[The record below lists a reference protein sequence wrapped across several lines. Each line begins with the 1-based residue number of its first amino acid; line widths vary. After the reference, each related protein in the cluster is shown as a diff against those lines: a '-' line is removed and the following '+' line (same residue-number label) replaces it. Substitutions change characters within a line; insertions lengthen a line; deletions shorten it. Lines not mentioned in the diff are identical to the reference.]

1 MVAIA
6 IVSADP
12 VVRRNLAEALHG
24 HPSITA
30 MSVIDDAAAVPPL
43 IEQEPPDV
51 ILADSPS
58 AGDLTVWRSKDG
70 ELTIIALVDDPS
82 EAQVC
87 RDALQA
93 GASAILP
100 RSVDTEEV
108 MAAVNAVMEGLAVLP
123 QELLPTLL
131 DGASLGED
139 SITRDEGHA
148 RLTPRE
154 LEVLTAMADG
164 ASNKTIARHLGISIH
179 TVKFHVAGILAKL
192 RADSRT
198 EAVMRAAQ
206 LGLVML

>member
-12 VVRRNLAEALHG
+12 VLRQDLAQVLRGEPMISAVR
-24 HPSITA
+24 
-30 MSVIDDAAAVPPL
+30 V
-43 IEQEPPDV
+43 
-51 ILADSPS
+51 
-58 AGDLTVWRSKDG
+58 
-70 ELTIIALVDDPS
+70 VDDPDARTANQDQPGIILVDALARRQLADLRTQDGKVAVIVLLDGADVLERS
-82 EAQVC
+82 

-93 GASAILP
+93 GARAILP
-100 RSVDTEEV
+100 RSAGREEIV
-108 MAAVNAVMEGLAVLP
+108 AAIKAVMGGLAVLP
-123 QELLPTLL
+123 HEIAQTLL
-131 DGASLGED
+131 DAGSLSGD
-139 SITRDEGHA
+139 STDGVDAAHA

-154 LEVLTAMADG
+154 LEVHAALAEG
-164 ASNKTIARHLGISIH
+164 VSNKVIARRLGISVH